1 MLYDSTVLQ
10 PIMLITVKNSLT
22 NIVISFRLEHMRQ
35 NFEGEI
41 TIITQPTTLFE
52 MIIEFILNLEFILN
66 SKMDSY

>member
-1 MLYDSTVLQ
+1 
-10 PIMLITVKNSLT
+10 MLITVKNSLT

-52 MIIEFILNLEFILN
+52 MVIEFILNLEFILN